1 MLGVPSPVQAVLGF
15 SVGGG
20 PTGQGEAP
28 IAPYLASL
36 GQCKEHSLARL
47 RQLLGSAPIPP
58 RMSRA
63 VCLGRD
69 LL

>member
-28 IAPYLASL
+28 IAHTSL
-36 GQCKEHSLARL
+36 L
-47 RQLLGSAPIPP
+47 
-58 RMSRA
+58 
-63 VCLGRD
+63 
-69 LL
+69 